1 MRRKTERLLTRV
13 PDITI
18 KDRMDNEIEEEG
30 DEISEEEESEP
41 QKRPSKKVSTHA
53 LFHDST

>member
-30 DEISEEEESEP
+30 DEISEEEENEP
-41 QKRPSKKVSTHA
+41 QKRPSKKVNTHTI
-53 LFHDST
+53 L